1 MALGATT
8 EYYDATEIATQI
20 LPHLVALTVDSDSDV
35 RMKAFQATEVFLKTD
50 HLKVVASFPLNKI
63 AVLEIVCLKVVV
75 TFESCRCG
83 ACWCIT
89 AKLCQ
94 TPY

>member
-1 MALGATT
+1 MPLGMHVWHPFNNDPCYAF
-8 EYYDATEIATQI
+8 
-20 LPHLVALTVDSDSDV
+20 DSDM
-35 RMKAFQATEVFLKTD
+35 RMKAFQATEVFLKTHD
-50 HLKVVASFPLNKI
+50 FKVVANFPLNKI

-89 AKLCQ
+89 GKLCQ
-94 TPY
+94 SPY